1 MSLSRTKS
9 NANNNMEKLSLLE
22 KNIQIAKKTCRKA
35 FKKSKKIIK
44 NNIKVV
50 SLLKS
55 PSKQRK
61 SNKNSFYKNKNGII
75 WDNKIIEK
83 QNIDKKQHTKNKIS
97 NIKTLYPKGDDSDIY
112 QEGINKVNR
121 IKPNEEL
128 LNKIVNSFLE
138 KNKNN
143 KNELKEMTND
153 NEYSD
158 YLNFFKEKF
167 DELENE
173 KRISLQNTL
182 INKFQ
187 NEFRNFNQ
195 SKNNF

>member
-75 WDNKIIEK
+75 WDNNILEK
-83 QNIDKKQHTKNKIS
+83 QNLEKKQHSKNKIS
-97 NIKTLYPKGDDSDIY
+97 NIKTLYPKGDESDIY

>member
-1 MSLSRTKS
+1 MSLNRTQS
-9 NANNNMEKLSLLE
+9 NDNNNMEKLSFIE
-22 KNIQIAKKTCRKA
+22 KNIPRAKKTCRKV

-44 NNIKVV
+44 NGIKVV

-83 QNIDKKQHTKNKIS
+83 QNLEKKPHSKNKKS
-97 NIKTLYPKGDDSDIY
+97 NIKTLYPKGDESDIY

-143 KNELKEMTND
+143 INELKEVSND

>member
-1 MSLSRTKS
+1 MSLNRTQS
-9 NANNNMEKLSLLE
+9 NENNNMEKLSLLE

-61 SNKNSFYKNKNGII
+61 SNKNSFYKNKSGII

-97 NIKTLYPKGDDSDIY
+97 NIKTLYPKGDESDIY

-143 KNELKEMTND
+143 INELKEVSND

>member
-97 NIKTLYPKGDDSDIY
+97 NIKTLYPKGDESDIY

>member
-1 MSLSRTKS
+1 MSLNRTQS
-9 NANNNMEKLSLLE
+9 NENNNMEKLSFIE
-22 KNIQIAKKTCRKA
+22 KNIQRAKKTCRKA

-61 SNKNSFYKNKNGII
+61 SNKNSCYKNKNGII

-83 QNIDKKQHTKNKIS
+83 QNLEKKPHSKNKIS

-128 LNKIVNSFLE
+128 LNKIVKSFLE

-143 KNELKEMTND
+143 INELKEVSND

>member
-1 MSLSRTKS
+1 M
-9 NANNNMEKLSLLE
+9 
-22 KNIQIAKKTCRKA
+22 
-35 FKKSKKIIK
+35 
-44 NNIKVV
+44 
-50 SLLKS
+50 
-55 PSKQRK
+55 
-61 SNKNSFYKNKNGII
+61 
-75 WDNKIIEK
+75 
-83 QNIDKKQHTKNKIS
+83 
-97 NIKTLYPKGDDSDIY
+97 
-112 QEGINKVNR
+112 NR

-143 KNELKEMTND
+143 INELKEVSND

>member
-9 NANNNMEKLSLLE
+9 NENNNMEKLSFIE
-22 KNIQIAKKTCRKA
+22 KNIQRAKKTCRKA

-83 QNIDKKQHTKNKIS
+83 QNLEKKPQSKNKKS
-97 NIKTLYPKGDDSDIY
+97 NIKTLYPKGDESDIY

-121 IKPNEEL
+121 IKPNKEL

-143 KNELKEMTND
+143 INELKEVSND
-153 NEYSD
+153 KEYSD

>member
-1 MSLSRTKS
+1 MSLNRTQS
-9 NANNNMEKLSLLE
+9 NENNNMEKLSFIE
-22 KNIQIAKKTCRKA
+22 KNIQRAKKTCRKA

-83 QNIDKKQHTKNKIS
+83 QNLEKKPHSKNKKS
-97 NIKTLYPKGDDSDIY
+97 NIKTLYPKGDESDIY

-187 NEFRNFNQ
+187 NEFRNFIQ